1 LRDEGERSDSHL
13 SDPRKLPLPLSLLPK
28 LAAYPPA
35 PYLSLIAPLITLWL
49 LSWAKMPSA
58 SIGASLASKRLEG
71 LKTVLRMMVHTAAMR
86 AIDEATT
93 MITISVGL
101 AMPPLELLEESDA
114 DEAEDEA
121 EDEVPL
127 EVPDETPLDAEAE
140 APDDGNEDEG
150 AGLVL
155 ALGVVRAT
163 LVCVVCDVVGE
174 GVELTTVTEVAACVV
189 VVDEESVSTMLEVG
203 TEPDVEGVV
212 STTGAEEGAVTAAA
226 EVVVTA
232 AGVSGL

>member
-1 LRDEGERSDSHL
+1 
-13 SDPRKLPLPLSLLPK
+13 
-28 LAAYPPA
+28 
-35 PYLSLIAPLITLWL
+35 
-49 LSWAKMPSA
+49 
-58 SIGASLASKRLEG
+58 
-71 LKTVLRMMVHTAAMR
+71 
-86 AIDEATT
+86 